1 MNDFERKGIIL
12 AGGKGS
18 RLYPITYGVSKQ
30 LIPIYNKPTIYYSLT
45 TLMLS
50 GIKKILIITS
60 PDDID
65 NYKKLLKDGSQWGI
79 KINFEI
85 QEKPEGIAQ
94 AFLIG
99 ENFIKDSKVALILGD
114 NFFHSEGLSK
124 KLLKISSR
132 NNRATLF
139 AYPVNDPKRFGIV
152 NFDKDFKVTSFEE
165 KPKISSSKYAITGL
179 YFYDNKVIE
188 YSKRINFSDRG
199 ELEIT
204 DINNIYL
211 KEGKIDVEIL
221 GRGTS
226 WIDTGTF
233 DSLQNA
239 SAFVKT
245 VEERQSLKIG
255 CPEEVAW
262 RMGWISNNKL
272 EELALSLSQNN
283 YGKYLLNLL
292 DDQKYAI

>member
-1 MNDFERKGIIL
+1 MDALERKGIIL

-79 KINFEI
+79 EINFAI

-124 KLLKISSR
+124 KLVEISSKD
-132 NNRATLF
+132 NRATLF

-152 NFDKDFKVTSFEE
+152 NFDKDFKVISFEE
-165 KPKISSSKYAITGL
+165 KPKISSSKYAVTGL
-179 YFYDNKVIE
+179 YFYDNSVVE

-245 VEERQSLKIG
+245 IEERQSLKIG

-272 EELALSLSQNN
+272 EELALPLSRNN

-292 DDQKYAI
+292 DDQKYAF

>member
-1 MNDFERKGIIL
+1 MI
-12 AGGKGS
+12 
-18 RLYPITYGVSKQ
+18 
-30 LIPIYNKPTIYYSLT
+30 
-45 TLMLS
+45 
-50 GIKKILIITS
+50 
-60 PDDID
+60 
-65 NYKKLLKDGSQWGI
+65 
-79 KINFEI
+79 
-85 QEKPEGIAQ
+85 
-94 AFLIG
+94 
-99 ENFIKDSKVALILGD
+99 
-114 NFFHSEGLSK
+114 
-124 KLLKISSR
+124 
-132 NNRATLF
+132 
-139 AYPVNDPKRFGIV
+139 
-152 NFDKDFKVTSFEE
+152 SFEE
-165 KPKISSSKYAITGL
+165 KPKISSSKYAVTGL
-179 YFYDNKVIE
+179 YFYDNSVVE

-245 VEERQSLKIG
+245 IEERQSLKIG

-272 EELALSLSQNN
+272 EELALPLSQNN

-292 DDQKYAI
+292 DDQKYAF

>member
-1 MNDFERKGIIL
+1 M
-12 AGGKGS
+12 
-18 RLYPITYGVSKQ
+18 
-30 LIPIYNKPTIYYSLT
+30 
-45 TLMLS
+45 
-50 GIKKILIITS
+50 
-60 PDDID
+60 
-65 NYKKLLKDGSQWGI
+65 
-79 KINFEI
+79 
-85 QEKPEGIAQ
+85 
-94 AFLIG
+94 
-99 ENFIKDSKVALILGD
+99 
-114 NFFHSEGLSK
+114 
-124 KLLKISSR
+124 
-132 NNRATLF
+132 
-139 AYPVNDPKRFGIV
+139 
-152 NFDKDFKVTSFEE
+152 
-165 KPKISSSKYAITGL
+165 

-245 VEERQSLKIG
+245 IEERQSLKIG

-292 DDQKYAI
+292 DDQKYAIEKFKVTTIKLS